1 MLKRIQSGYELEA
14 GISLTIEQQKRFE
27 EIKHYSP
34 GFMDDL
40 ENYVEHGE
48 LPGKYDE
55 EGRLRSFRHHPMLEV
70 IDREE
75 KNQIR
80 GRVEEVEKGL
90 GAGGETGERGLAKR
104 IDDLEDRITALEK

>member
-14 GISLTIEQQKRFE
+14 GISLTIEQQERFE
-27 EIKHYSP
+27 EIRHMDA

-40 ENYVEHGE
+40 EKYVELGE

-55 EGRLRSFRHHPMLEV
+55 EGNLRSFRRHPMLEV

-80 GRVEEVEKGL
+80 GRVEEVERGL

-104 IDDLEDRITALEK
+104 LDDLEDRIAKLEK